1 MVPLLPHLRSVECR
15 IQVVPQP
22 DVCLVYLAG
31 RLNAAQVPELRRVC
45 ADLSGRVRVDLTD
58 LLSADAVGID
68 ALRRLRRDGAELVGV
83 ARYLRR
89 WLT

>member
-1 MVPLLPHLRSVECR
+1 MECR

-22 DVCLVYLAG
+22 DICLVYLAG
-31 RLNAAQVPELRRVC
+31 RLNAAQVPELRQVC
-45 ADLSGRVRVDLTD
+45 ADVTGRIRVDLSD